1 MTVLPANIFPS
12 KVALRVAAN
21 IPENLPFCCYTSFS
35 IVSLTPFIS
44 KPDSSRDLTVF
55 MISFKSSFEN
65 ANGNVALPDPKV
77 FFWVHANIA
86 EFTAVNLKGT
96 KMLLANCL
104 NTFPIKGKRIFSKGP
119 TSLLGN
125 PPNYT
130 ILDK

>member
-1 MTVLPANIFPS
+1 MTPLPSNIFPS

-65 ANGNVALPDPKV
+65 ANANVVLPDPKV
-77 FFWVHANIA
+77 FF
-86 EFTAVNLKGT
+86 
-96 KMLLANCL
+96 
-104 NTFPIKGKRIFSKGP
+104 
-119 TSLLGN
+119 
-125 PPNYT
+125 
-130 ILDK
+130 